1 MTPLVI
7 GLSGRAG
14 CGKDKAAD
22 ALTSSGAFIS
32 IRFAQ
37 ALKDGLNAMFGFTND
52 QWNDREWKE
61 TEIELLGKSPR
72 QLAQTVGTEWGREMV
87 HPDVWV
93 ACLALRIKRHIYSAQ
108 EPGDIKSI
116 VIPDLRFQNEAD
128 WIKDNQGIIIEIQ
141 RDSNEDLTT
150 HSDHKSEGGISLL
163 MIDHIIQN
171 NGTIDELQF
180 NVRALAAK
188 ALVERAQ

>member
-14 CGKDKAAD
+14 CGKDVAAA

-32 IRFAQ
+32 LRFAA

-52 QWNDREWKE
+52 QWEDREWKE
-61 TEIELLGKSPR
+61 TEIPLLSKSPR
-72 QLAQTVGTEWGREMV
+72 QLAQTIGTEWGREMV
-87 HPDVWV
+87 HPEVWV
-93 ACLALRIKRHIYSAQ
+93 SCLALKIKRHIYSAQ

-116 VIPDLRFQNEAD
+116 VIPDLRFQNEAQ
-128 WIKDNQGIIIEIQ
+128 WIKDQQGIIIEIQ
-141 RDSNEDLTT
+141 RDDNEDKTE

-163 MIDHIIQN
+163 MVDHIIQN
-171 NGTIDELQF
+171 NGTVDELKF
-180 NVRALAAK
+180 NIRAFAAK